1 MRSIGVDIGGTF
13 TDIVLFD
20 EETGS
25 VQVAKVPST
34 PQNQALGFAQ
44 GVEAVGTQL
53 AQVQRVVH
61 GTTVATNAAIERRGA
76 KTALVTTAGYG
87 DLLEIGRG
95 QRLTGGL
102 FDPKFVRTPP
112 LVPRPLRF
120 EVQERMD
127 ASGEV
132 HVPLDE
138 EGVRRVGRSLA
149 ELGVDAVA
157 VCCLHSY
164 ANDAHERRIR
174 ELLAESLPQ
183 AFLCLSSQV
192 LPEYRE
198 YERFSTT
205 AFNAYLGPLMRR
217 YLNGM
222 QEWLRGRGY
231 REDLQIMTSNAG
243 MVSAEVAAEFPV
255 LTILSGP
262 AAGVSGAVS
271 VAETAGLRDV
281 ITYDMGGTS
290 TDVCLLKDLR
300 PTASPARVVGGLP
313 LKTSQLDI
321 NSIGAGGGSIGWLD
335 TDGSFRVG
343 PRSAGAEP
351 GPACYGRGGQE
362 ATVADAN
369 LVLRR
374 LGPSTLLGHRMRL
387 YPDLALAAM
396 ERLAAKLGVPDAYHA
411 ADGVI
416 KVAVANMVSAIRTI
430 SIEIGEDPR
439 DFALIPFG
447 GAGPLHACLV
457 AEETGMSKVVV
468 PPHPGNLS
476 ALGLLTSDLKHEL
489 VRTHL
494 TTLDEADAG
503 AFLALLD
510 GMEREGRAMLS
521 REGVPQ
527 DRMDFLYSADM
538 RYVGQGHEL
547 NVWLAREEFD
557 VRVMA
562 QKFHQA
568 HRDRFTYSREE
579 LPIQLVNLRTTA
591 VGRVS
596 KLRLQP
602 AHPQPPLRP
611 VGAGFKP
618 ALPRPDPQDAL
629 KETRDVH
636 LRGEW
641 QGARVYRRE
650 RLLAGMEL
658 PAPAIVEEMGSTTL
672 IPPGW
677 RGRVDSAGN
686 IILVSCHLS
695 LDGDLC
701 VNRHPEHSRRAGES
715 RNPEG

>member
-1 MRSIGVDIGGTF
+1 MRSLGVDIGGTF

-20 EETGS
+20 EETGEI
-25 VQVAKVPST
+25 QVAKVPST
-34 PQNQALGFAQ
+34 PQNQALGFAE
-44 GVEAVGTQL
+44 GVETVGTRF
-53 AQVQRVVH
+53 AEVQRVVH
-61 GTTVATNAAIERRGA
+61 GTTVATNAAIERKGA
-76 KTALVTTAGYG
+76 KTALVTTSGYG
-87 DLLEIGRG
+87 DLIEIGRG
-95 QRLTGGL
+95 QRLIGGL

-120 EVQERMD
+120 EVRERMD
-127 ASGEV
+127 ATGEV
-132 HVPLDE
+132 YVPLNEDD
-138 EGVRRVGRSLA
+138 VRRIGHRLA
-149 ELGVDAVA
+149 ELEVGAVA
-157 VCCLHSY
+157 ICSLHSY
-164 ANDAHERRIR
+164 SNNSHERRMQ
-174 ELLAESLPQ
+174 ELLAEALPEV
-183 AFLCLSSQV
+183 FLCMSSDV

-205 AFNAYLGPLMRR
+205 VFNAYLGPLMRR

-222 QEWLRGRGY
+222 QEWLHDRGY

-262 AAGVSGAVS
+262 AAGVSGAVA
-271 VAETAGLRDV
+271 VAEAAGLKDV

-290 TDVCLLKDLR
+290 TDVCLLKNRR

-335 TDGSFRVG
+335 ADGGFRVG

-351 GPACYGRGGQE
+351 GPACYGRGGKE

-369 LVLRR
+369 LVLQR
-374 LGPSTLLGHRMRL
+374 LGHSTLLGRRMQMH
-387 YPDLALAAM
+387 PDLALAAM
-396 ERLAAKLGVPDAYHA
+396 EALATKLGVGDVYHA

-457 AEETGMSKVVV
+457 AEETGISTVVV

-494 TTLDEADAG
+494 AVLHEADVG
-503 AFLALLD
+503 RMTALLD
-510 GMEREGRAMLS
+510 SMEQEGRDMLS
-521 REGVPQ
+521 REGISEE
-527 DRMDFLYSADM
+527 RMEFLYSADM

-547 NVWLAREEFD
+547 NVWLTREEFD
-557 VRVMA
+557 IQIMEQR
-562 QKFHQA
+562 FHRT
-568 HRDRFTYSREE
+568 HLDRFTYFREE
-579 LPIQLVNLRTTA
+579 LPIQLVNLRATA
-591 VGRVS
+591 TGRVN
-596 KLRLQP
+596 KLRV
-602 AHPQPPLRP
+602 HPLESRGTADATGALR
-611 VGAGFKP
+611 
-618 ALPRPDPQDAL
+618 
-629 KETRDVH
+629 ETRDVH
-636 LRGEW
+636 IRGGWMGTQVYDRELLFAQMELRG
-641 QGARVYRRE
+641 
-650 RLLAGMEL
+650 
-658 PAPAIVEEMGSTTL
+658 PAIVEEMGSTTL

-677 RGRVDSAGN
+677 AGHVDSTGN
-686 IILVSCHLS
+686 ILLH
-695 LDGDLC
+695 
-701 VNRHPEHSRRAGES
+701 AGGEA
-715 RNPEG
+715 

>member
-1 MRSIGVDIGGTF
+1 MRSLGVDIGGTF

-20 EETGS
+20 ESTGEI
-25 VQVAKVPST
+25 QVAKVPST
-34 PQNQALGFAQ
+34 PQNQALGFAD
-44 GVEAVGTQL
+44 GVETVGTQL
-53 AQVQRVVH
+53 THVQRVVH

-76 KTALVTTAGYG
+76 KTALVSTTGYG
-87 DLLEIGRG
+87 DLIEIGRG

-127 ASGEV
+127 ATGEV
-132 HVPLDE
+132 HVPMDE
-138 EGVRRVGRSLA
+138 AGVREIGRRLA

-157 VCCLHSY
+157 ICSLHSY
-164 ANDAHERRIR
+164 VNSAHERRMR
-174 ELLAESLPQ
+174 ELLAEALPD
-183 AFLCLSSQV
+183 AFLCISSDV

-205 AFNAYLGPLMRR
+205 VFNAYLGPLMRR

-222 QEWLRGRGY
+222 QEWLHDRGY
-231 REDLQIMTSNAG
+231 RDDLQIMTSNAG
-243 MVSAEVAAEFPV
+243 MVAAEVAAEFPV

-271 VAETAGLRDV
+271 VAEATGLKNV

-290 TDVCLLKDLR
+290 TDVCLLKNLR
-300 PTASPARVVGGLP
+300 PTASPARIVGGLP

-321 NSIGAGGGSIGWLD
+321 NSIGAGGGSIGWID

-351 GPACYGRGGQE
+351 GPACYGRGGEQ

-369 LVLRR
+369 LVLQR
-374 LGPSTLLGHRMRL
+374 LGHSTLLGRRMRL
-387 YPDLALAAM
+387 HPDLALAAM
-396 ERLAAKLGVPDAYHA
+396 NRLAAKLGVPDVYRA
-411 ADGVI
+411 ADGVV

-457 AEETGMSKVVV
+457 AEEIGISTVVV

-494 TTLDEADAG
+494 AILHEADVERMN
-503 AFLALLD
+503 ALLD
-510 GMEREGRAMLS
+510 GMEQEGRQMLS
-521 REGVPQ
+521 REGISE
-527 DRMDFLYSADM
+527 DRMEFVYSADM

-547 NVWLAREEFD
+547 NVWLTRDEFD
-557 VRVMA
+557 VQLMA
-562 QKFHQA
+562 RRFHQA
-568 HRDRFTYSREE
+568 HLDRYTYSRDE
-579 LPIQLVNLRTTA
+579 LPIQLVNLRATA
-591 VGRVS
+591 TGRVN

-602 AHPQPPLRP
+602 LESRGTADA
-611 VGAGFKP
+611 AG
-618 ALPRPDPQDAL
+618 AL

-636 LRGEW
+636 LEGKWVRT
-641 QGARVYRRE
+641 RVYDRE
-650 RLLAGMEL
+650 RLFAGMDL
-658 PAPAIVEEMGSTTL
+658 RGPAIVEEMGSTTL
-672 IPPGW
+672 ISPGW
-677 RGRVDSAGN
+677 TGRVDSVGN
-686 IILVSCHLS
+686 ILLH
-695 LDGDLC
+695 
-701 VNRHPEHSRRAGES
+701 AGGEA
-715 RNPEG
+715 

>member
-1 MRSIGVDIGGTF
+1 MRSVGVDIGGTF

-20 EETGS
+20 QETGDI
-25 VQVAKVPST
+25 QVAKVPST
-34 PQNQALGFAQ
+34 PQNQAVGFAE
-44 GVEAVGTQL
+44 GVEAVGTRFS
-53 AQVQRVVH
+53 QVQRVVH

-127 ASGEV
+127 ATGEV
-132 HVPLDE
+132 YAPLDE
-138 EGVRRVGRSLA
+138 DGVRKIGRRLA
-149 ELGVDAVA
+149 ELEIDAVA
-157 VCCLHSY
+157 ICSLHSY
-164 ANDAHERRIR
+164 ANGAHERRIG
-174 ELLAESLPQ
+174 ELLAEHLPGS
-183 AFLCLSSQV
+183 FLCLSSDV
-192 LPEYRE
+192 LAEYRE

-205 AFNAYLGPLMRR
+205 VFNAYLGPLMRR

-222 QEWLRGRGY
+222 QEWLHDRGY
-231 REDLQIMTSNAG
+231 GGDLQIMTSNAG

-262 AAGVSGAVS
+262 AAGVSGAVA
-271 VAETAGLRDV
+271 VAEAAGLKNV

-300 PTASPARVVGGLP
+300 PTASSARVVGGLP

-351 GPACYGRGGQE
+351 GPACYGRGGRE

-369 LVLRR
+369 LVLQR
-374 LGPSTLLGHRMRL
+374 LGRSTLLDNRMRMH
-387 YPDLALAAM
+387 PDLALAAM
-396 ERLAAKLGVPDAYHA
+396 ESLAAQLGVPDVYHA

-457 AEETGMSKVVV
+457 AEETGISTVVV

-489 VRTHL
+489 VRTYL
-494 TTLDEADAG
+494 TILHEADVDRVH
-503 AFLALLD
+503 ALLD
-510 GMEREGRAMLS
+510 SMEQEGRDMLS
-521 REGVPQ
+521 REGMPG
-527 DRMDFLYSADM
+527 DRMSFLYSADM

-547 NVWLAREEFD
+547 NVWLTREEFD

-562 QKFHQA
+562 QRFHDA
-568 HRDRFTYSREE
+568 HLDRFTYSRNE
-579 LPIQLVNLRTTA
+579 LPIQLVNLRATA
-591 VGRVS
+591 TGRVS
-596 KLRLQP
+596 KLRVQP
-602 AHPQPPLRP
+602 
-611 VGAGFKP
+611 VESGGAEP
-618 ALPRPDPQDAL
+618 HAALPHEAL

-636 LRGEW
+636 LRGAW
-641 QGARVYRRE
+641 TSTRVYHRE

-658 PAPAIVEEMGSTTL
+658 EAPAIVEEMGSTTL

-677 RGRVDSAGN
+677 SGRVDSAGN
-686 IILVSCHLS
+686 IVLVA
-695 LDGDLC
+695 G
-701 VNRHPEHSRRAGES
+701 GES
-715 RNPEG
+715 

>member
-1 MRSIGVDIGGTF
+1 MRSLGVDIGGTF

-20 EETGS
+20 EETGEI
-25 VQVAKVPST
+25 QVAKVPST

-44 GVEAVGTQL
+44 GVETVGTRFT
-53 AQVQRVVH
+53 QVQRVVH

-87 DLLEIGRG
+87 DLIEIGRG
-95 QRLTGGL
+95 QRLIGGL

-127 ASGEV
+127 ATGEV
-132 HVPLDE
+132 YIPMNEDS
-138 EGVRRVGRSLA
+138 VRQIGRRLA

-157 VCCLHSY
+157 ICSLHSY
-164 ANDAHERRIR
+164 ANSAHERRIR
-174 ELLAESLPQ
+174 ELLAELLPE
-183 AFLCLSSQV
+183 AFLCMSSDV
-192 LPEYRE
+192 LAEYRE

-205 AFNAYLGPLMRR
+205 VFNAYLGPLMRR

-222 QEWLRGRGY
+222 QEWLHARGY
-231 REDLQIMTSNAG
+231 EEDLQIMTSNAG
-243 MVSAEVAAEFPV
+243 MVSAKVAAEFPV

-262 AAGVSGAVS
+262 AAGVSGAVAL
-271 VAETAGLRDV
+271 AETAGLKDV

-290 TDVCLLKDLR
+290 TDVCLLKNLR

-351 GPACYGRGGQE
+351 GPACYGRGGEE

-369 LVLRR
+369 LVLQR
-374 LGPSTLLGHRMRL
+374 LGHSTLLGHRMRMH
-387 YPDLALAAM
+387 PDLALAAM
-396 ERLAAKLGVPDAYHA
+396 ESLAAKLGVPDVYHA

-457 AEETGMSKVVV
+457 AEETGISTVVV

-476 ALGLLTSDLKHEL
+476 ALGLLASDLKHEL

-494 TTLDEADAG
+494 TILHEADVDRIR
-503 AFLALLD
+503 ALLD
-510 GMEREGRAMLS
+510 GMEQEGRGMLS
-521 REGVPQ
+521 KEGISG
-527 DRMDFLYSADM
+527 DRMEFLYSADM

-547 NVWLAREEFD
+547 NVWLTRDEFD
-557 VRVMA
+557 VRVMERR
-562 QKFHQA
+562 FHNA
-568 HRDRFTYSREE
+568 HLDRFTYSREE

-591 VGRVS
+591 TGRVS
-596 KLRLQP
+596 KLRV
-602 AHPQPPLRP
+602 HPLESG
-611 VGAGFKP
+611 GAT
-618 ALPRPDPQDAL
+618 DPSRAL

-636 LRGEW
+636 LHGEW
-641 QGARVYRRE
+641 MGARVYDRE
-650 RLLAGMEL
+650 RLLAGMDL
-658 PAPAIVEEMGSTTL
+658 GAPAIVEEMGSTTL

-677 RGRVDSAGN
+677 TGRVDSVGN
-686 IILVSCHLS
+686 ILLH
-695 LDGDLC
+695 
-701 VNRHPEHSRRAGES
+701 AGGET
-715 RNPEG
+715 

>member
-1 MRSIGVDIGGTF
+1 MRSLGVDIGGTF

-20 EETGS
+20 ESTGEI
-25 VQVAKVPST
+25 QVAKVPST
-34 PQNQALGFAQ
+34 PQNQALGFAD
-44 GVEAVGTQL
+44 GVETVGTQL
-53 AQVQRVVH
+53 THVQRVVH

-76 KTALVTTAGYG
+76 KTALVSTTGYG
-87 DLLEIGRG
+87 DLIEIGRG

-127 ASGEV
+127 ATGEV
-132 HVPLDE
+132 HVPMDE
-138 EGVRRVGRSLA
+138 AGVREIGRRLA

-157 VCCLHSY
+157 ICSLHSY
-164 ANDAHERRIR
+164 VNSAHERRMR
-174 ELLAESLPQ
+174 ELLAEALPD
-183 AFLCLSSQV
+183 AFLCISSDV

-205 AFNAYLGPLMRR
+205 VFNAYLGPLMRR

-222 QEWLRGRGY
+222 QEWLHDRGY
-231 REDLQIMTSNAG
+231 RDDLQIMTSNAG
-243 MVSAEVAAEFPV
+243 MVAAEVAAEFPV

-271 VAETAGLRDV
+271 VAEATGLKNV

-290 TDVCLLKDLR
+290 TDVCLLKNLR
-300 PTASPARVVGGLP
+300 PTASPARIVGGLP

-321 NSIGAGGGSIGWLD
+321 NSIGAGGGSIGWID

-351 GPACYGRGGQE
+351 GPACYGRGGEQ

-369 LVLRR
+369 LVLQR
-374 LGPSTLLGHRMRL
+374 LGHSTLLGRRMRL
-387 YPDLALAAM
+387 HPDLALAAM
-396 ERLAAKLGVPDAYHA
+396 NRLAAKLGVPDVYRA
-411 ADGVI
+411 ADGVV

-457 AEETGMSKVVV
+457 AEESGISTVVV

-494 TTLDEADAG
+494 AILHEADVERMN
-503 AFLALLD
+503 ALLD
-510 GMEREGRAMLS
+510 GMEQEGRQMLS
-521 REGVPQ
+521 REGISE
-527 DRMDFLYSADM
+527 DRMEFVYSADM

-547 NVWLAREEFD
+547 NVWLTREEFD
-557 VRVMA
+557 VQLMA
-562 QKFHQA
+562 RRFHQA
-568 HRDRFTYSREE
+568 HLDRYTYSRDE
-579 LPIQLVNLRTTA
+579 LPIQLVNLRATA
-591 VGRVS
+591 TGRVN

-602 AHPQPPLRP
+602 LESRGTADA
-611 VGAGFKP
+611 AG
-618 ALPRPDPQDAL
+618 AL

-636 LRGEW
+636 LEGKWVRT
-641 QGARVYRRE
+641 RVYDRE
-650 RLLAGMEL
+650 RLFAGMDL
-658 PAPAIVEEMGSTTL
+658 RGPAIVEEMGSTTL
-672 IPPGW
+672 ISPGW
-677 RGRVDSAGN
+677 TGRVDSVGN
-686 IILVSCHLS
+686 ILLH
-695 LDGDLC
+695 
-701 VNRHPEHSRRAGES
+701 AGGEA
-715 RNPEG
+715 

>member
-1 MRSIGVDIGGTF
+1 MRSLGVDIGGTF

-20 EETGS
+20 EDTGEI
-25 VQVAKVPST
+25 QVAKVPST
-34 PQNQALGFAQ
+34 PQNQALGFAD
-44 GVEAVGTQL
+44 GVETVGTRL
-53 AQVQRVVH
+53 THVQRVVH

-76 KTALVTTAGYG
+76 KTALVSTTGYG
-87 DLLEIGRG
+87 DLIEIGRG

-127 ASGEV
+127 ATGEV
-132 HVPLDE
+132 HIPMDE
-138 EGVRRVGRSLA
+138 AGVREIGHRLA

-157 VCCLHSY
+157 VCSLHSY
-164 ANDAHERRIR
+164 LNSAHERRMR
-174 ELLAESLPQ
+174 ELLAEALPG
-183 AFLCLSSQV
+183 AFLCISSDV

-205 AFNAYLGPLMRR
+205 VFNAYLGPLMRR

-222 QEWLRGRGY
+222 QEWLHDRGY
-231 REDLQIMTSNAG
+231 RDDLQIMTSNAG
-243 MVSAEVAAEFPV
+243 MVAAEVAAEFPV

-271 VAETAGLRDV
+271 VAEATGLKNV

-290 TDVCLLKDLR
+290 TDVCLLKNLR
-300 PTASPARVVGGLP
+300 PTASPARIVGGLP

-321 NSIGAGGGSIGWLD
+321 NSIGAGGGSIGWID

-351 GPACYGRGGQE
+351 GPACYGRGGEE

-369 LVLRR
+369 LVLQR
-374 LGPSTLLGHRMRL
+374 LGHSTLLGRRMRL
-387 YPDLALAAM
+387 HPDLALAAM
-396 ERLAAKLGVPDAYHA
+396 DRLATKLGVPDVYRA
-411 ADGVI
+411 ADGVV

-457 AEETGMSKVVV
+457 AEEIGISTVVV

-494 TTLDEADAG
+494 AILHEADVAR
-503 AFLALLD
+503 LNALLD
-510 GMEREGRAMLS
+510 GMEQEGRQMLS
-521 REGVPQ
+521 REGISE
-527 DRMDFLYSADM
+527 DRMEFLYSADM

-547 NVWLAREEFD
+547 NVWLTREEFD
-557 VRVMA
+557 VQLMA
-562 QKFHQA
+562 RRFHQA
-568 HRDRFTYSREE
+568 HLDRYTYSRDE
-579 LPIQLVNLRTTA
+579 LPIQLVNLRATA
-591 VGRVS
+591 TGRVN

-602 AHPQPPLRP
+602 LESHGTTDA
-611 VGAGFKP
+611 AG
-618 ALPRPDPQDAL
+618 AL

-636 LRGEW
+636 IQGEW
-641 QGARVYRRE
+641 VATRVYDRE
-650 RLLAGMEL
+650 RLFAGMDL
-658 PAPAIVEEMGSTTL
+658 RGPVIVEEMGSTTL
-672 IPPGW
+672 ISPGW
-677 RGRVDSAGN
+677 AGRVDSTGN
-686 IILVSCHLS
+686 ILLH
-695 LDGDLC
+695 
-701 VNRHPEHSRRAGES
+701 AGGEA
-715 RNPEG
+715 

>member
-1 MRSIGVDIGGTF
+1 MRSLGVDIGGTF

-20 EETGS
+20 ESTGEI
-25 VQVAKVPST
+25 QVAKVPST
-34 PQNQALGFAQ
+34 PQNQALGFAD
-44 GVEAVGTQL
+44 GVETVGTQL
-53 AQVQRVVH
+53 THVQRVVH

-76 KTALVTTAGYG
+76 KTALVSTTGYG
-87 DLLEIGRG
+87 DLIEIGRG

-127 ASGEV
+127 ATGEV
-132 HVPLDE
+132 HVPMDE
-138 EGVRRVGRSLA
+138 AGVREIGRRLA

-157 VCCLHSY
+157 ICSLHSY
-164 ANDAHERRIR
+164 VNSAHERRMR
-174 ELLAESLPQ
+174 ELLAEALPD
-183 AFLCLSSQV
+183 AFLCISSDV

-205 AFNAYLGPLMRR
+205 VFNAYLGPLMRR

-222 QEWLRGRGY
+222 QEWLHDRGY
-231 REDLQIMTSNAG
+231 RDDLQIMTSNAG
-243 MVSAEVAAEFPV
+243 MVAAEVAAEFPV

-271 VAETAGLRDV
+271 VAEATGLKNV

-290 TDVCLLKDLR
+290 TDVCLLKNLR
-300 PTASPARVVGGLP
+300 PTASPARIVGGLP

-321 NSIGAGGGSIGWLD
+321 NSIGAGGGSIGWID

-351 GPACYGRGGQE
+351 GPACYGRGGEQ

-369 LVLRR
+369 LVLQR
-374 LGPSTLLGHRMRL
+374 LGHSTLLGRRMRL
-387 YPDLALAAM
+387 HPDLALAAM
-396 ERLAAKLGVPDAYHA
+396 NRLAAKLGVPDVYRA
-411 ADGVI
+411 ADGVV

-457 AEETGMSKVVV
+457 AEEIGISTVVV

-494 TTLDEADAG
+494 AILHEADVERMN
-503 AFLALLD
+503 ALLD
-510 GMEREGRAMLS
+510 GMEQEGRQMLS
-521 REGVPQ
+521 REGISE
-527 DRMDFLYSADM
+527 DRMEFVYSADM

-547 NVWLAREEFD
+547 NVWLTREEFD
-557 VRVMA
+557 VQLMA
-562 QKFHQA
+562 RRFHQA
-568 HRDRFTYSREE
+568 HLDRYTYSRDE
-579 LPIQLVNLRTTA
+579 LPIQLVNLRATA
-591 VGRVS
+591 TGRVN

-602 AHPQPPLRP
+602 LESRGTADA
-611 VGAGFKP
+611 AG
-618 ALPRPDPQDAL
+618 AL

-636 LRGEW
+636 LEGKWVRT
-641 QGARVYRRE
+641 RVYDRE
-650 RLLAGMEL
+650 RLFAGMDL
-658 PAPAIVEEMGSTTL
+658 RGPAIVEEMGSTTL
-672 IPPGW
+672 ISPGW
-677 RGRVDSAGN
+677 TGRVDSVGN
-686 IILVSCHLS
+686 ILLH
-695 LDGDLC
+695 
-701 VNRHPEHSRRAGES
+701 AGGEA
-715 RNPEG
+715 